1 LLARVRN
8 DRTKRKLWKKSP
20 LGWKIGRVAG
30 LLLRVVMAF
39 TERLGSG
46 FAEQPVDIRVD
57 ERVVD
62 GCGPSLFR
70 V

>member
-1 LLARVRN
+1 VRN
-8 DRTKRKLWKKSP
+8 DRKKRKLWKRSP

-30 LLLRVVMAF
+30 LLLRFVMTC

-46 FAEQPVDIRVD
+46 FVEQPVDVRVD

-62 GCGPSLFR
+62 GSWKR
-70 V
+70 VSGLRL